1 MNLEA
6 LARASR
12 GLAHQLDRD
21 RLSAFRPTP
30 PQLDWLQDRSPI
42 RLLRGAN
49 QIGKTMAAAA
59 DLHWLCTGTHPY
71 RPTRKPPLEVFMV
84 CHSWSQSQT
93 IMQKIHELAPIDALH
108 PDTEYVPGKGYRGKN
123 PQLHYRN
130 GSIIHFRTTSQGT
143 LALASATLDHVHCD
157 EPVPAHIFGELVARL
172 LRRRGTMGISLTPI
186 GHDLTYLRKMVDEG
200 RVSDTVAPLNLAN
213 VTPLGGR
220 PLLTQ
225 DEIDR
230 VASTYLPIDR
240 AARLEGSWEVGITE
254 GRVFDHFKEEH
265 IHAELDKR
273 REWQIAIGI
282 DHGSDAGSQVALLI
296 AVDAR
301 TPGRPEIHVL
311 DEYTSGAAPAENHA
325 RGILAMIGRH
335 GLTWQNVDRWTG
347 DIAHGGKKGSHGK
360 MSNSMLMGAFERV
373 LDYPVRR
380 LPWRIRTAFKPRW
393 SVYHGAQIIHAAM
406 CQDRFRISPRC
417 KQTIE
422 SLKRWRFEKD
432 GPFVHATDALRY
444 AVVPMVDDRYR
455 SRPPASVRIY

>member
-1 MNLEA
+1 
-6 LARASR
+6 
-12 GLAHQLDRD
+12 
-21 RLSAFRPTP
+21 
-30 PQLDWLQDRSPI
+30 
-42 RLLRGAN
+42 
-49 QIGKTMAAAA
+49 
-59 DLHWLCTGTHPY
+59 
-71 RPTRKPPLEVFMV
+71 
-84 CHSWSQSQT
+84 
-93 IMQKIHELAPIDALH
+93 
-108 PDTEYVPGKGYRGKN
+108 
-123 PQLHYRN
+123 
-130 GSIIHFRTTSQGT
+130 
-143 LALASATLDHVHCD
+143 
-157 EPVPAHIFGELVARL
+157 
-172 LRRRGTMGISLTPI
+172 
-186 GHDLTYLRKMVDEG
+186 
-200 RVSDTVAPLNLAN
+200 VAPLNLAN